1 MSENTG
7 NQSQNQQTRGH
18 QEGQMQNTPPGSSNR
33 SQGLS
38 DIQPGQQRVSSEQ
51 GASGET
57 ESDRAN
63 RNEDE
68 GVRGGNS
75 SI

>member
-1 MSENTG
+1 MSNNNG
-7 NQSQNQQTRGH
+7 NGSQNNQAGSH
-18 QEGQMQNTPPGSSNR
+18 QEGQMRNTPPGSSNHN
-33 SQGLS
+33 QGMS
-38 DIQPGQQRVSSEQ
+38 DIQPGQQRVSSQE
-51 GASGET
+51 GSET

-68 GVRGGNS
+68 GIRGGNS

>member
-1 MSENTG
+1 MSEHTG
-7 NQSQNQQTRGH
+7 NQVHNQQTRGH
-18 QEGQMQNTPPGSSNR
+18 QEGQMQNTRAGNSNR

-38 DIQPGQQRVSSEQ
+38 DIQPGQQQVSSEQ